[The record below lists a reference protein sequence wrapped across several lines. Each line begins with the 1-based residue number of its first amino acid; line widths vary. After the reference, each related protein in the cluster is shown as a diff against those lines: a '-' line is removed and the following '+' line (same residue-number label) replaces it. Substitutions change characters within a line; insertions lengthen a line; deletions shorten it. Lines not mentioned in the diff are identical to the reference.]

1 MHKNIPG
8 KLYWVSYMKRY
19 FKTWVLLASIMLGAL
34 MVLPGL
40 HGVFGFHGS
49 SALCQ
54 QVSVAAVSPN
64 VNPTGV
70 GSNAATSAQLVNY
83 GTDKDTYKR
92 GETAN
97 GYATIKNTG
106 NSVIDTVT
114 ISAKVSRSMPLVGS
128 LSVLSKD
135 FKVTGLNIKP
145 GETKKAQF
153 AVNIPS
159 TFSGFSTAGSYDIN
173 GNVLVNG
180 KQVGSF
186 SKHIRVV

>member
-1 MHKNIPG
+1 
-8 KLYWVSYMKRY
+8 MKRY
-19 FKTWVLLASIMLGAL
+19 FKAWVSLTSIMIGAL
-34 MVLPGL
+34 IVLSGL
-40 HGVFGFHGS
+40 YGVLGFHS
-49 SALCQ
+49 SGALCQ

-64 VNPTGV
+64 SNPAGMVNTAV
-70 GSNAATSAQLVNY
+70 ANAQLVNY

-106 NSVIDTVT
+106 STVIDTVT

-145 GETKKAQF
+145 GETKKVQF
-153 AVNIPS
+153 SVNIPS
-159 TFSGFSTAGSYDIN
+159 TFSGFSTAGSYDIK

-180 KQVGSF
+180 KQLGSF
-186 SKHIRVV
+186 SKHIKVV